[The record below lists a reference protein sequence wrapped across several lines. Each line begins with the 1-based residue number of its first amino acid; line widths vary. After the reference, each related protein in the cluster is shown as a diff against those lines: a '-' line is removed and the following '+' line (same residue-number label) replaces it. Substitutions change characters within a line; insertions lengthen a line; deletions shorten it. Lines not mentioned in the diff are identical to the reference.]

1 MKDANQKDALVLFQ
15 GDSITDWGRN
25 YEDPAD
31 LGQGYA
37 LMTAAWFSALHPELN
52 VKFLNRGISGN
63 RTSDLVARWQ
73 QDCLDLQPD
82 VLSLLIGI
90 NDTWRRFDQNDPTT
104 PEAFEDHYRSLL
116 TTVRQK
122 LNCPI
127 IIGEPFCFRS
137 PQNSREWRADLNPKI
152 DIVRSL
158 AQEFNAI
165 YLPLDGI
172 FAAASTKQPA
182 QYWAADGVHPTPAG
196 QALISRAWL
205 QAVGAL

>member
-1 MKDANQKDALVLFQ
+1 MLIKKDALVLFQ

-127 IIGEPFCFRS
+127 IIGEPFLL
-137 PQNSREWRADLNPKI
+137 PVTPEQQREWRADLNPKI